1 MDYGGPI
8 MDDIVVLGRD
18 EDRHSVQR
26 FLAHYDVPA
35 YVRRARG
42 VEEAFDLLLGRC
54 RQQREEMLSVVR
66 TRIGLLKALAGAWD
80 VLQPFL
86 KDSRDISTLRDLHAS
101 LAPKLRFPPGPSSS
115 SRALRRALQELCE
128 SLLHFNQRWQ
138 AFLQTV
144 DLTPINELRDA
155 YNRYYLLEK
164 ECALRSARLARQGF
178 RRLDPLTLDE
188 LAALLPALP
197 VPQLVE

>member
-1 MDYGGPI
+1 
-8 MDDIVVLGRD
+8 MDDIVFLGRD
-18 EDRHSVQR
+18 DTRHSVQR

-42 VEEAFDLLLGRC
+42 LEEAFDLLLGRC

-66 TRIGLLKALAGAWD
+66 TRIGLLEALAGAWD
-80 VLQPFL
+80 VLQPLL

-101 LAPKLRFPPGPSSS
+101 LGPKLRFPPGPSSS
-115 SRALRRALQELCE
+115 SRALLRALQELCE

-144 DLTPINELRDA
+144 DLTPINQLRDA

-178 RRLDPLTLDE
+178 RRLGPLTLDE
-188 LAALLPALP
+188 LAALLPPLP